1 MDARRLV
8 LHKEQGIAFTRA
20 AAAGFDVQH
29 MAHLLAFADCFGATR
44 LRDACVKF
52 MALCKKRQEAC
63 NYIEEMES
71 AAMNSE
77 RLCLPVSARSD
88 GSLVRHSRGQYA
100 DRQSEIHGNLRDPE
114 ASNNENY
121 ISSRSHCRVLNY

>member
-44 LRDACVKF
+44 LR
-52 MALCKKRQEAC
+52 
-63 NYIEEMES
+63 
-71 AAMNSE
+71 
-77 RLCLPVSARSD
+77 
-88 GSLVRHSRGQYA
+88 
-100 DRQSEIHGNLRDPE
+100 
-114 ASNNENY
+114 
-121 ISSRSHCRVLNY
+121 